1 MLPGTQSADVRQ
13 YPLYWQINDALN
25 GALLNLVVGTAVG
38 RLEGLHTGGVDG
50 LVTGSIDGTAERIL
64 EGEAE
69 GIFVKEGLVDG
80 PLVGAF
86 DIAAEGFAF
95 GEIVCRNDG
104 FVDGDTAGLIDEGAP
119 LGTFVL
125 ADCGANPLG

>member
-25 GALLNLVVGTAVG
+25 GALLNFVVGTAVG

-50 LVTGSIDGTAERIL
+50 LVTGI
-64 EGEAE
+64 AE